1 MIVKKLIVVDYQEG
15 AGGEFIANWL
25 SAHFG
30 QKIEYDLQSNP
41 NYLQKWLNA
50 HSLIYPD
57 WADNFSNYL
66 GIFDRECLS
75 RSIDKISVPYHL
87 YKWPGHVEILQN
99 TYQARFVKIN
109 CQGYESQ
116 VFHQFRNKVLDRI
129 LGKKDFS
136 EVKFI
141 LQGQSREKIDH
152 CISLFRD
159 NQLTYKDLLSY
170 TPTAELK
177 SLPSDDIE
185 IMYED
190 FFINFERTPVSYKKL
205 CDQLD
210 LKPDANLL
218 ELLIDRNKKIFLNI
232 NGYLNKV

>member
-1 MIVKKLIVVDYQEG
+1 MSIKKIIIVDYQEG

-57 WADNFSNYL
+57 WRDNFPNYL
-66 GIFDRECLS
+66 RIFDRECLS
-75 RSIDKISVPYHL
+75 RNVSKISVPYHL
-87 YKWPGHVEILQN
+87 YKWPSHVEKLKTI
-99 TYQARFVKIN
+99 YQARFVKIN

-116 VFHQFRNKVLDRI
+116 VFHQFRHKVLDRI

-136 EVKFI
+136 EVKFL
-141 LQGQSREKIDH
+141 LQRQSRERIDH

-159 NQLTYKDLLSY
+159 NRLAYKDLLPY
-170 TPTAELK
+170 TPTTELK
-177 SLPSDDIE
+177 SLPSDDVE

-190 FFINFERTPVSYKKL
+190 FFINFKQTSISYKKL

-210 LKPDANLL
+210 LQPNENLL
-218 ELLIDRNKKIFLNI
+218 ELLIDRNKKNFLHI
-232 NGYLNKV
+232 DGYLNKS